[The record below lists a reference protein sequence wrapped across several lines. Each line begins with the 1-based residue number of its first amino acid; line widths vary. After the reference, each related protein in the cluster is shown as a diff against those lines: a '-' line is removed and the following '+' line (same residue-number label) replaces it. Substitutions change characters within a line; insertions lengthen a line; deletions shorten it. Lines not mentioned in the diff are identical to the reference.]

1 MDALYLLSYLPRKF
15 FFFFLNFFVSDHG
28 SCGITSFS
36 EVCSG

>member
-1 MDALYLLSYLPRKF
+1 MDALYLWSYLPRK

-28 SCGITSFS
+28 GSGITSFS